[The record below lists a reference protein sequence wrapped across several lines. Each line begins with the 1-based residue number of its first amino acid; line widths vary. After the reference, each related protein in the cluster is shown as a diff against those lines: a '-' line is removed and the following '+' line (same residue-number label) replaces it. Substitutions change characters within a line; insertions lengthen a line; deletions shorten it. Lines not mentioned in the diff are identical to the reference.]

1 MFLAHIIIIIRKIV
15 YIGTKFIPMIQIS
28 SIIIESMVMFQA
40 KHPLFLKQLP
50 SKRPHPPKIDSF
62 QILLGCFTQKQ
73 IEEN

>member
-1 MFLAHIIIIIRKIV
+1 
-15 YIGTKFIPMIQIS
+15 MIQIS